1 MMKAKQGRMFI
12 KDYDDHALRTT
23 AFDITDTY
31 RNKEVDGALI
41 GREFATDSYIM
52 HSEEWKNLMFNPK
65 STSVWKDTLQQY
77 YETDEYRKLN
87 DNVAG
92 DGMLS
97 KLATLGYIDKVV
109 GVAQQYS
116 QTNQN
121 FQQTPP
127 QQGQQGQ
134 SGQQPGQQPGQQGNG
149 QQQIDLSQFFNQ
161 LNQVQNNPNQKN
173 LAASVQRSLAQAG
186 QQAAEESAQ
195 LAAVAVGFSHYGLP
209 ILKFGDPDDIRS
221 TLSNK
226 VIVALLRV
234 LKKLGSSDEGRSGA
248 QPSARRGIP
257 IGAKRMRS
265 FSEIPDILPVEHM
278 NPALFN
284 YRLINR
290 KVQVRQRFSSMND
303 YLVYLDV
310 SASMNWGAFQ
320 VDGMNVPNISYAAGC
335 VIAMTMHLAKNGAKL
350 TLKPFGSTVYEEIND
365 KIEIIK
371 TCLKLQANDG
381 TNLQKVFED
390 SFQYRDRKIVII
402 SDGIDNIQDEAVLK
416 RVARNDVSAIL
427 LNTEA
432 PQLEKYVKVNKV
444 DSFSGNFLM
453 KV

>member
-1 MMKAKQGRMFI
+1 
-12 KDYDDHALRTT
+12 
-23 AFDITDTY
+23 
-31 RNKEVDGALI
+31 
-41 GREFATDSYIM
+41 
-52 HSEEWKNLMFNPK
+52 
-65 STSVWKDTLQQY
+65 
-77 YETDEYRKLN
+77 
-87 DNVAG
+87 
-92 DGMLS
+92 
-97 KLATLGYIDKVV
+97 
-109 GVAQQYS
+109 
-116 QTNQN
+116 
-121 FQQTPP
+121 
-127 QQGQQGQ
+127 
-134 SGQQPGQQPGQQGNG
+134 
-149 QQQIDLSQFFNQ
+149 
-161 LNQVQNNPNQKN
+161 
-173 LAASVQRSLAQAG
+173 
-186 QQAAEESAQ
+186 
-195 LAAVAVGFSHYGLP
+195 
-209 ILKFGDPDDIRS
+209 
-221 TLSNK
+221 
-226 VIVALLRV
+226 
-234 LKKLGSSDEGRSGA
+234 
-248 QPSARRGIP
+248 
-257 IGAKRMRS
+257 
-265 FSEIPDILPVEHM
+265 
-278 NPALFN
+278 
-284 YRLINR
+284 
-290 KVQVRQRFSSMND
+290 MND